1 MTAYIGAENLLES
14 ADTVTASNEATDF
27 EGANAYDKRTNTWWK
42 PGVLSSPQEETLTA
56 AFSTSQTVDFFGVMG
71 HNLGTEGATIELQYS
86 TQSPI
91 SWVTL
96 FTITPSDD
104 TCIFRRTAS
113 SVSAADWRVKI
124 TNSTASTLLAIAA
137 FGQAVA
143 LPDNMRAPFM
153 PPRYARNND
162 ISNNKTEGGQFIGRS
177 KYSSG
182 YEADIMQQFVE
193 PSWVDANFDT
203 LIDRVEVAP
212 FFFAWDYQIDD
223 SPSIETSAY
232 CWTNKITHAKYT
244 HQGKLFM
251 DFSLKCDALI

>member
-1 MTAYIGAENLLES
+1 MTAYIGAENLFES
-14 ADTVTASNEATDF
+14 ATTVTASNEASDF
-27 EGANAYDKRTNTWWK
+27 EGANAYDKRTSTWWK
-42 PGVLSSPQEETLTA
+42 PGVSSPTTETLTA
-56 AFSTSQTVDFFGVMG
+56 VFSTAQTVNFFGVMG
-71 HNLGTEGATIELQYS
+71 HNLGTEGATIKLQYL
-86 TQSPI
+86 TGSPLT
-91 SWVTL
+91 WTTL
-96 FTITPSDD
+96 FSITPSDD

-113 SVSAADWRVKI
+113 AISATSWRVEI
-124 TNSTASTLLAIAA
+124 TNCTVDTLLAIAA
-137 FGQAVA
+137 FGQAIA

-182 YEADIMQQFVE
+182 YEADIMQQFVD

-203 LIDRVEVAP
+203 LINRVEVAP

-232 CWTNKITHAKYT
+232 CWTNNITHAKYT
-244 HQGKLFM
+244 HQGKLYM